1 MASPTNWRGAVEMV
15 RRTMTAVGRQQTGL
29 YPIEGIRLH
38 ERALRAGLTFELTI
52 LAEALAQ
59 EKSPRIQELLTHLPP
74 ATRHLQPVPNAT
86 MTELV
91 NGRDLG
97 HLISLAK
104 IPPDV
109 NLAEIVTAVSRPL
122 LLVAYDIVD
131 PGNVGA
137 MVRTGHASGITAF
150 IAVGVSD
157 PYHPKAVRT
166 SMGSLFKTAVGHY
179 PNAASLLPTLRQLGI
194 ETVGAAAND
203 GIPLPQATFSER
215 GTAVFMGNEYH
226 GLPDD
231 LLHLL
236 DRRLTI
242 PMAAGVDSLS
252 VNAATAVILY
262 EITRPPAAA
271 PLRQFPLPSDR

>member
-1 MASPTNWRGAVEMV
+1 MTSPTNWRGAVEMV

-52 LAEALAQ
+52 LAETLAQ
-59 EKSPRIQELLTHLPP
+59 EKSPRLQELLTHLQP
-74 ATRHLQPVPNAT
+74 ATRHLQPVPDAT
-86 MTELV
+86 MAALV

-109 NLAEIVTAVSRPL
+109 NLAEIVTAVPRPL
-122 LLVAYDIVD
+122 LLVAQEIVD

-150 IAVGVSD
+150 VAVGVSD

-166 SMGSLFKTAVGHY
+166 SMGSLFKTAVCHY
-179 PNAASLLPTLRQLGI
+179 PDVTALLPELHQLGI
-194 ETVGAAAND
+194 ETVGATADN
-203 GIPLPQATFSER
+203 GVPLPQAHFSER

-231 LLHLL
+231 LLRQLN
-236 DRRLTI
+236 RRITI

-262 EITRPPAAA
+262 EVGCQVSCVKYQAMSSPDT
-271 PLRQFPLPSDR
+271 

>member
-1 MASPTNWRGAVEMV
+1 MTSSTNWRGAVEMV

-52 LAEALAQ
+52 LAETLAQ
-59 EKSPRIQELLTHLPP
+59 EKSPRLQELLTHLPL
-74 ATRHLQPVPNAT
+74 ATQHLQPTPNTIMA
-86 MTELV
+86 ELV

-97 HLISLAK
+97 HLISLIK
-104 IPPDV
+104 IPPDMPLTDV
-109 NLAEIVTAVSRPL
+109 VKMVPRPL
-122 LLVAYDIVD
+122 LLIAYEIVD

-150 IAVGVSD
+150 VAVGVSD

-166 SMGSLFKTAVGHY
+166 SMGSLFKTAVCHY
-179 PNAASLLPTLRQLGI
+179 PNAASLLSDLRQLGI
-194 ETVGAAAND
+194 ETVGAAAGD
-203 GIPLPQATFSER
+203 GIPLPLATFSER

-226 GLPDD
+226 GLPTD
-231 LLHLL
+231 LLRQL

-271 PLRQFPLPSDR
+271 LLPQFPPPSGR

>member
-1 MASPTNWRGAVEMV
+1 MV
-15 RRTMTAVGRQQTGL
+15 RRTGTAVGRRQTGL

-52 LAEALAQ
+52 LAETLAQ
-59 EKSPRIQELLTHLPP
+59 ENSPRLQELLAHLPP
-74 ATRHLQPVPNAT
+74 ATRHLHPIPDAT

-97 HLISLAK
+97 HLISLLK
-104 IPPDV
+104 IPPPAD
-109 NLAEIVTAVSRPL
+109 LAEWVMAVPRPL
-122 LLVAYDIVD
+122 LLVAHEVVD

-150 IAVGVSD
+150 VTVGVSD

-166 SMGSLFKTAVGHY
+166 SMGSLFKTAICHY
-179 PNAASLLPTLRQLGI
+179 PDAAILLPELQKLGI
-194 ETVGAAAND
+194 ETVGASASD
-203 GIPLPQATFSER
+203 GVLLPQARFSER

-231 LLHLL
+231 LLRQL
-236 DRRLTI
+236 DQRVTI
-242 PMAAGVDSLS
+242 PMTAGVDSLS

-262 EITRPPAAA
+262 EIKR
-271 PLRQFPLPSDR
+271 

>member
-1 MASPTNWRGAVEMV
+1 MMTSPTNWRGAVEMV
-15 RRTMTAVGRQQTGL
+15 RRTLTAVGRQQTGL

-52 LAEALAQ
+52 LAEKLAQ
-59 EKSPRIQELLTHLPP
+59 ENSLRIQELLTHLPP
-74 ATRHLQPVPNAT
+74 ATGLLQPIPDTVMA
-86 MTELV
+86 ELV

-97 HLISLAK
+97 HLISLIK

-109 NLAEIVTAVSRPL
+109 LLADVVNTVSRPL
-122 LLVAYDIVD
+122 FLVAQEIVD

-137 MVRTGHASGITAF
+137 MVRTGHASGVTAF
-150 IAVGVSD
+150 VAVGVSD
-157 PYHPKAVRT
+157 PYHPKAART
-166 SMGSLFKTAVGHY
+166 SMGSLFKTAVCHY
-179 PNAASLLPTLRQLGI
+179 PDAASLLSDLRQLGI
-194 ETVGAAAND
+194 ETVGAAAGD

-231 LLHLL
+231 LLRQL

-242 PMAAGVDSLS
+242 PMAAGIDSLS

-262 EITRPPAAA
+262 EITR
-271 PLRQFPLPSDR
+271 

>member
-1 MASPTNWRGAVEMV
+1 MTSPTNWRGAVEMV
-15 RRTMTAVGRQQTGL
+15 RRTMTAVGRRQTGL
-29 YPIEGIRLH
+29 YPIEGLRLH

-52 LAEALAQ
+52 LAESLVR
-59 EKSPRIQELLTHLPP
+59 ENSPRLHELLTHLPP
-74 ATRHLQPVPNAT
+74 TTRHLQPIPDTV
-86 MTELV
+86 MVELL

-97 HLISLAK
+97 YLISLIK

-109 NLAEIVTAVSRPL
+109 QLADVVKSARHPL
-122 LLVAYDIVD
+122 LLVAHEVVD

-150 IAVGVSD
+150 VAVGVSD

-166 SMGSLFKTAVGHY
+166 SMGSLFKTAVCHY
-179 PNAASLLPTLRQLGI
+179 PDVTALLPELHQLGI
-194 ETVGAAAND
+194 ETVGATADN
-203 GIPLPQATFSER
+203 GVPLPQAHFSER

-231 LLHLL
+231 LLRQLN
-236 DRRLTI
+236 RRITI

-262 EITRPPAAA
+262 EVGCQVSCVKYQAMSSPDT
-271 PLRQFPLPSDR
+271 